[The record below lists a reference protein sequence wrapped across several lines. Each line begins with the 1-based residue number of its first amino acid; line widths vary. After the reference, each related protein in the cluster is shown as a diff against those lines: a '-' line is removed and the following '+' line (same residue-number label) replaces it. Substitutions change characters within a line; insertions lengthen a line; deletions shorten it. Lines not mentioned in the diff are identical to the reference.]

1 MKRSVK
7 VLVAAA
13 LLLSVVVSATL
24 ATQVIY
30 RSPRQLGEVSA
41 LVVDGKVSSVRSYWN
56 DSHTKIFTEAV
67 VSVNG
72 AHKGDAGSTVRIV
85 QLGGVVGNVR
95 MTVHGALQWRQDE
108 EVLLFLEPSIPGA
121 YQVAGLFQG
130 MYKIERDQRS
140 GKAYVVNTSHGNA
153 DLVGTPDGP
162 SLQQPSKLALDKF
175 LDEVFG
181 NK

>member
-1 MKRSVK
+1 
-7 VLVAAA
+7 
-13 LLLSVVVSATL
+13 VVTTF

-30 RSPRQLGEVSA
+30 QTPRQLGEVSA
-41 LVVDGKVSSVRSYWN
+41 LVVDGRVASVRSYWN
-56 DSHTKIFTEAV
+56 DSHTKILTEAV
-67 VSVNG
+67 VNVNG

-108 EVLLFLEPSIPGA
+108 EVLLFLEPSTPGA

-130 MYKIERDQRS
+130 MYKIERDPRS
-140 GKAYVVNTSHGNA
+140 GKAYVLQTSHGDV
-153 DLVGTPDGP
+153 DLVGAPDHQI
-162 SLQQPSKLALDKF
+162 SQQPAKLALDKF
-175 LDEVFG
+175 IDDVLG